1 MTFHISHAPFQPKP
15 KGGPMLHQT
24 PQRKTHSHSQSEA
37 KEGNIILLFH
47 LFFFFAPLYSIPFQ
61 IKPSN
66 QFYPPLE
73 PIFPFPSSVSALASR
88 PRTPRARNA
97 HPTRR
102 RRLTPPSPHP
112 QYNHASIFSS
122 SPSPPPHRH
131 RRGPNSQPSKRPNP
145 ASPAAG
151 DLRSGP

>member
-1 MTFHISHAPFQPKP
+1 MHHFSPNQKVDQCYTRHPKEKP
-15 KGGPMLHQT
+15 TVTHKAK
-24 PQRKTHSHSQSEA
+24 QRKETSFYCS
-37 KEGNIILLFH
+37 I
-47 LFFFFAPLYSIPFQ
+47 FFFFLHLSIPFHFKSNLRTNSIPPWSQ
-61 IKPSN
+61 FFLFPPPSR
-66 QFYPPLE
+66 L
-73 PIFPFPSSVSALASR
+73 VVGVASR